1 MKHKSPEEEL
11 ARFISKYTPEIRVL
25 TTKCLEKMRERLPGA
40 VELVYDNYNALVIG
54 FGPTER
60 ASQAVFSIAL
70 YPRWINL
77 FFLHGVGL
85 PDPERLLQG
94 AGKMVRSITINDAAV
109 LDNPSVRA
117 LMKEAL
123 KRSEIPIDRKMPRR
137 LVIKSISAKQRP
149 RRPPASRRHD
159 E

>member
-1 MKHKSPEEEL
+1 M
-11 ARFISKYTPEIRVL
+11 SKFTPEIRVL
-25 TTKCLEKMRERLPGA
+25 ATECLKKMRERLPGA
-40 VELVYDNYNALVIG
+40 VELVYDNYNALVIA

-60 ASQAVFSIAL
+60 ASDVVFSIAL

-85 PDPERLLQG
+85 PDPESLLQG
-94 AGKMVRSITINDAAV
+94 EGKMVRSITIKDAAV
-109 LDNPSVRA
+109 LDHPSVRA

-123 KRSEIPIDRKMPRR
+123 KRSEIPIDRKVPRR
-137 LVIKSISAKQRP
+137 LIIKSISAKQRS
-149 RRPPASRRHD
+149 RRPPASRRHA